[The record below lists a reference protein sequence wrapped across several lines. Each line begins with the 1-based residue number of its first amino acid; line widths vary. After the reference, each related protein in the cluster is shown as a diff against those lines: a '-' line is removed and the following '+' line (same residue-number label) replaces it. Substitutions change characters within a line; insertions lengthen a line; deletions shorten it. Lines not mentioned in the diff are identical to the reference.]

1 MTQANS
7 MTYTKDLRDR
17 MSLALTERLQ
27 GAVDAID
34 AGDLRQAATH
44 AGQLGDLAA
53 GVRTAVARDM
63 LAAGADWWQIGEHLD
78 LHPQAAFEQY
88 GAYRQGVAAPA
99 EQRPGL
105 AVLVTAGLAA
115 EHDWDDEFGIDLE
128 DLGADHSLFADPTV
142 TSVRAA
148 AQLLGD
154 DVWIAVRLPGE
165 YEGDGEASDEQVI
178 KQWTTVVLAEDE
190 LTWLREALQL
200 NAVDDQAEADD
211 DLDPLD

>member
-1 MTQANS
+1 MRTSARS
-7 MTYTKDLRDR
+7 AVR
-17 MSLALTERLQ
+17 SSALQDVPRQQ

-44 AGQLGDLAA
+44 AGQLGGLAA

-88 GAYRQGVAAPA
+88 GAYREGLAAPA

-115 EHDWDDEFGIDLE
+115 EHDWDDEFGIDLKTS
-128 DLGADHSLFADPTV
+128 APT
-142 TSVRAA
+142 TACSP
-148 AQLLGD
+148 
-154 DVWIAVRLPGE
+154 IP
-165 YEGDGEASDEQVI
+165 
-178 KQWTTVVLAEDE
+178 
-190 LTWLREALQL
+190 
-200 NAVDDQAEADD
+200 
-211 DLDPLD
+211 P